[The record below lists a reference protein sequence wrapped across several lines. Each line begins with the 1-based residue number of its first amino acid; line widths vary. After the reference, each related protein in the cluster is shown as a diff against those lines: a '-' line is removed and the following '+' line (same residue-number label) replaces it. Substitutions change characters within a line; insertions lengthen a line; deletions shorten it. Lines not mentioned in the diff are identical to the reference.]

1 MRSEH
6 RVERPVIAFRDD
18 VAGVCARSYGFS
30 LLQARWLSLGIP
42 GEDIIYRLMHQFVS
56 SEQATERRAI
66 ARLADEASA
75 PT

>member
-1 MRSEH
+1 M
-6 RVERPVIAFRDD
+6 V
-18 VAGVCARSYGFS
+18 FS